1 MLISEM
7 SLEKLTKAQITDLV
21 FGMESEIDD
30 GTLSGDCIFV
40 FGGTSME
47 RTDKAVALF
56 NDARAPYIL
65 FTGGDRYGTRTD
77 REALVLRD
85 RAIELGVPK
94 ESTMVETSSNNTIEN
109 ILCSLVILDR
119 KLGLHSIRR
128 LLLVSQQW
136 HMRRCMLMFRTF
148 LPSWVDL
155 VWCPEDRLV
164 ASRDN
169 WWKEPEWE
177 RRVMN
182 EAFKV
187 VNGVQDRYFI
197 DADIPI

>member
-21 FGMESEIDD
+21 FGLESEIDN
-30 GTLSGDCIFV
+30 GTCTGDCIFV

-47 RTDKAVALF
+47 RTEKAVELF

-65 FTGGDRYGTRTD
+65 FTGGDRYGTRND

-85 RAIELGVPK
+85 KAIELGVP
-94 ESTMVETSSNNTIEN
+94 EQSTMVETLSNNTIEN

-136 HMRRCMLMFRTF
+136 HMRRCTLMFKTF
-148 LPSWVDL
+148 LPHWIDL
-155 VWCPEDRLV
+155 VWCPEDRPI
-164 ASRDN
+164 ARRDN
-169 WWKEPEWE
+169 WWTEAEWE

-187 VNGVQDRYFI
+187 VNGVKERYFI
-197 DADIPI
+197 DMDIPI